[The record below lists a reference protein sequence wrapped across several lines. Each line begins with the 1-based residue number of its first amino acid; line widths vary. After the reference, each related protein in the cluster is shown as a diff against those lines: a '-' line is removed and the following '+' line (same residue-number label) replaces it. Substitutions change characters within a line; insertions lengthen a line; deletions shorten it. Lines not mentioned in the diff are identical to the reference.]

1 MYKNYNNNK
10 MSDEED
16 GESELCYTE
25 AKNET
30 LETSF
35 HQLHE
40 EQPHD
45 FYEQRNIQQIDS
57 FITEQKA

>member
-1 MYKNYNNNK
+1 

-16 GESELCYTE
+16 CESELCYSE
-25 AKNET
+25 AKNEKF
-30 LETSF
+30 ETSF